1 MASAAPHCQ
10 LYLKLPAKRSPSIE
24 SSFTQVIAQSGTQGG
39 CVLLCRDAAGRDA
52 AAVDAA
58 WADQTL
64 QMAHDRDVAFLVEE
78 DVELAR
84 RIGADGVHIAAD
96 AAVYTQARERLGADA
111 IIGAGCGQS
120 RHDAMLLAERGVDYV
135 AFEAPARNSKPERP
149 SLIAWW
155 TEIFVVP
162 CVAFDVEIARG
173 GEAAGGFGRRF
184 CCPFRQPLAVSGR
197 GAAARFVRRGPWQ
210 DEECGVKRR
219 RPRFGLVCLAVL
231 LLAVTASPTR
241 AAESPAY
248 VAFAQGQYQTALKLA
263 ETEAAQGSKE
273 AYTLL
278 GEIYSEGLGVAQDFS
293 KAADAYAKAADSRRY
308 QCSILAWRPR
318 SRRGAASRRT

>member
-64 QMAHDRDVAFLVEE
+64 QMAHDRDVAFLVEG

-96 AAVYTQARERLGADA
+96 AAVYTHARERLGADA

-135 AFEAPARNSKPERP
+135 AFEAPARNSKPELA

-155 TEIFVVP
+155 SEIFVVP
-162 CVAFDVEIARG
+162 CVAFGVESPE
-173 GEAAGGFGRRF
+173 EAKQLAGLGTDFVAPADSLWRS
-184 CCPFRQPLAVSGR
+184 PDAAQQLALF
-197 GAAARFVRRGPWQ
+197 AAALGQ
-210 DEECGVKRR
+210 
-219 RPRFGLVCLAVL
+219 
-231 LLAVTASPTR
+231 TR
-241 AAESPAY
+241 SAA
-248 VAFAQGQYQTALKLA
+248 
-263 ETEAAQGSKE
+263 
-273 AYTLL
+273 
-278 GEIYSEGLGVAQDFS
+278 
-293 KAADAYAKAADSRRY
+293 
-308 QCSILAWRPR
+308 
-318 SRRGAASRRT
+318 

>member
-1 MASAAPHCQ
+1 MASAAPHCR

-64 QMAHDRDVAFLVEE
+64 QMAHDRDVAFLVEG

-96 AAVYTQARERLGADA
+96 AAVYTHARERLGADA

-135 AFEAPARNSKPERP
+135 AFEAPARNSKPELA

-155 TEIFVVP
+155 SEIFVVP
-162 CVAFDVEIARG
+162 CVAFGVELPE
-173 GEAAGGFGRRF
+173 EAKQLAGLGTDFVAPADSLWRS
-184 CCPFRQPLAVSGR
+184 PDAAQQLALF
-197 GAAARFVRRGPWQ
+197 AAALGQ
-210 DEECGVKRR
+210 
-219 RPRFGLVCLAVL
+219 
-231 LLAVTASPTR
+231 TR
-241 AAESPAY
+241 SAA
-248 VAFAQGQYQTALKLA
+248 
-263 ETEAAQGSKE
+263 
-273 AYTLL
+273 
-278 GEIYSEGLGVAQDFS
+278 
-293 KAADAYAKAADSRRY
+293 
-308 QCSILAWRPR
+308 
-318 SRRGAASRRT
+318 